1 MSNTDLLS
9 LSEAAKRFNI
19 PVPTLRAAVQSGVL
33 PGQKIGNQW
42 VVSQQSIE
50 QFLANRPKRGRPPKN
65 QP

>member
-1 MSNTDLLS
+1 MSNAELLS

-19 PVPTLRAAVQSGVL
+19 PVPTLRAAVQSGTL
-33 PGQKIGNQW
+33 IGQKIGSQW
-42 VVSQQSIE
+42 VVRVQSIE